1 MAFSTSSP
9 SNQKAPASTSASV
22 NHNISLAIL
31 TLLFFIWGFIV
42 SMNDVLIPKLMS
54 VFTLLHWQAMLVQT
68 AFFGAYFIVSLV
80 YFLLSVTRED
90 PIMRMGY
97 KNGIIFGLCICA
109 LGALLF
115 YPAAVYASYAFFL
128 IALFII
134 ASGTAILQIA
144 ANPYVTILG
153 PPESASARLN
163 LTQAF
168 NSFGTTIAPVLGGY
182 LIFSNINIVGPANA
196 DSVKVPYIA
205 LAGVLLLIAIV
216 IKKARLPHIIKDH
229 VHINNAGA
237 LKYLHLVLGVICIFA
252 YVGGEVTVGSNFISF
267 MKLPAVGGM
276 NLAVAKNFLAFF
288 WGGAMFGRF
297 LGAIALSDSIKGVYK
312 YVMMLSL
319 GLLVFFTVYGL
330 YSLRSGVIMFGLVM
344 LNVLI
349 FILARFKPAKT
360 LSYFALIVVLLL
372 LTAIFTRGETAIW
385 AMVAIG
391 FFNSIMF
398 PTIFAL
404 AVKGLGS
411 YTSQGASLL
420 VMACVGGAII
430 PPLQGYFADV
440 THNLQLSFL
449 IPVLCYIYILFYG
462 LKGFMPAGI
471 TEDITGEK

>member
-1 MAFSTSSP
+1 MVFTATSSTEQTP
-9 SNQKAPASTSASV
+9 AQNNAPVNQNV
-22 NHNISLAIL
+22 SLAIL

-68 AFFGAYFIVSLV
+68 AFFGAYFIISLL

-97 KNGIIFGLCICA
+97 KNGIITGLCICA

-128 IALFII
+128 TALFII

-182 LIFSNINIVGPANA
+182 LIFSNVNIIGPANT

-216 IKKARLPHIIKDH
+216 IKKARLPHIVKDH

-237 LKYLHLVLGVICIFA
+237 LKHLHLVLGVICIFA
-252 YVGGEVTVGSNFISF
+252 YVGGEVTIGSNFISF
-267 MKLPAVGGM
+267 MKLPAMGAM
-276 NLAVAKNFLAFF
+276 NAVVAKNFLAFF
-288 WGGAMFGRF
+288 WGGAMIGRF
-297 LGAIALSDSIKGVYK
+297 LGAIALSDSIKGQYK
-312 YVMMLSL
+312 YAMMLSL
-319 GLLVFFTVYGL
+319 GLLVFFTIYGL
-330 YSLRSGVIMFGLVM
+330 HNLRSGAIMFGLVM

-349 FILARFKPAKT
+349 FSLAGFKPAKT
-360 LSYFALIVVLLL
+360 LSYFALMVVLLL
-372 LTAIFTRGETAIW
+372 LAAIFTKGETAIW
-385 AMVAIG
+385 AMVATG

-449 IPVLCYIYILFYG
+449 IPIVCYVYVLFYG
-462 LKGFMPAGI
+462 IKGALF
-471 TEDITGEK
+471 TF